1 MNWFSHWD
9 EDFGFLDWKEDK
21 YEKVTLDEINILF
34 ENESKDSIEIGVDI

>member
-9 EDFGFLDWKEDK
+9 EDFGFGNWSEDE

-34 ENESKDSIEIGVDI
+34 EDEPKDLLRNEV